1 MYSKMDS
8 PKLSVLEQESM
19 TRKQNDPD
27 TSRHEH
33 NHERRTKRK
42 GKKRSCR
49 GSEGKGGARG
59 GAGDGV
65 CSRSQR
71 HVGM

>member
-27 TSRHEH
+27 IDGE
-33 NHERRTKRK
+33 HERSEESVGQAQAGLMMGCGWICKKARTRSPFF
-42 GKKRSCR
+42 GVRVESCR
-49 GSEGKGGARG
+49 E
-59 GAGDGV
+59 
-65 CSRSQR
+65 
-71 HVGM
+71 